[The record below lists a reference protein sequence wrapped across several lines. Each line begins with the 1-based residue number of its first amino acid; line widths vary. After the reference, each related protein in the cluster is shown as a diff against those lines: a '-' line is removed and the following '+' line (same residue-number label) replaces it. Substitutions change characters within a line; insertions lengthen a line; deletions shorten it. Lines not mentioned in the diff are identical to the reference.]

1 VLVLLIEE
9 EDNTSVNLRFSLA
22 MQAVSHQDQPGCR
35 SKRLL
40 AGLLAKSDI
49 AGILCLHI
57 LSKLFSNRC
66 AKKITEGWTKHVD
79 KLFTAFS
86 F

>member
-1 VLVLLIEE
+1 
-9 EDNTSVNLRFSLA
+9 

-35 SKRLL
+35 SKRQL

-49 AGILCLHI
+49 AGILACTSFQNNLGTGA
-57 LSKLFSNRC
+57 
-66 AKKITEGWTKHVD
+66 AKKITVGWTKHVD